1 MCILTGYTVKG
12 KGEGMQSERKK
23 AYDAEYKK
31 KVYKQVPLK
40 IRFEDYN
47 AIVKHCDAMNE
58 SVQGFIK
65 RAINET
71 MVNDLKPPTR

>member
-1 MCILTGYTVKG
+1 
-12 KGEGMQSERKK
+12 MQTERKK

-40 IRFEDYN
+40 IRFEDYD
-47 AIVKHCDAMNE
+47 AIVKHCEDMNE
-58 SVQGFIK
+58 SIQGFIK

-71 MVNDLKPPTR
+71 IANDNKPPKG